1 MQHDGDG
8 KVVASSVDHHSIS
21 GSQKMVFLNLCMQL
35 RGYGFCHRLEGAG
48 VSEVRL
54 HSSLPSSFYTANK

>member
-8 KVVASSVDHHSIS
+8 KVVASVEHYSIS
-21 GSQKMVFLNLCMQL
+21 GSQKMVFLNSCMQL
-35 RGYGFCHRLEGAG
+35 RGCGFCHRLEGAG